1 MWAKEQGF
9 EDGDWLWV
17 EDKIGRIKHRAKC
30 TPIVK
35 YGMANVNSGWWF
47 PETDPHEDPM
57 YGCWDVNPNVL
68 SELGQ
73 QGPTGFG
80 ADVKA
85 LLCKIYKCDEE
96 DANVK
101 ASTAH

>member
-1 MWAKEQGF
+1 MKP
-9 EDGDWLWV
+9 LILV
-17 EDKIGRIKHRAKC
+17 EDKIGRIKHRAKV

-47 PETDPHEDPM
+47 PETDPHDDPM

>member
-1 MWAKEQGF
+1 
-9 EDGDWLWV
+9 
-17 EDKIGRIKHRAKC
+17 
-30 TPIVK
+30 
-35 YGMANVNSGWWF
+35 MANVNSGWWF